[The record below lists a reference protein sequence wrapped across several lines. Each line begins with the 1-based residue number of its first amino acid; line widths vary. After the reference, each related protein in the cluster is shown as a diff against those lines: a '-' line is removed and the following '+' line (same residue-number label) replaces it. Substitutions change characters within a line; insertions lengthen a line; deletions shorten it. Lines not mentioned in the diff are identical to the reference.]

1 MLLDGLWS
9 ADFEVSAADIDQKLI
24 IARVCA
30 GTRISASACTG
41 ICISARASACASA
54 HCIIPISRMMSLTM
68 LVVSLFR
75 SQHDFS

>member
-9 ADFEVSAADIDQKLI
+9 ADFEVSAADIDMKLV
-24 IARVCA
+24 IARDCA
-30 GTRISASACTG
+30 GTCISACACASASAL
-41 ICISARASACASA
+41 ASA

>member
-30 GTRISASACTG
+30 GACVSACACACASASA
-41 ICISARASACASA
+41 SALASA